1 MLDIFPC
8 DSRCPFHSSP
18 PLRCTKRLTYM
29 GYTRGPWFWPMADG
43 DKAESETEVFVPA
56 TPSCRWPWVGD
67 IPLLGFSSHQPS
79 PGSCQ
84 AVLPYCSYFTWE
96 LWMITTPQQL
106 LPQNA
111 ELSLVGFTLILLNLC
126 DLFSK
131 FLIWVCHLFLA
142 RILTH
147 RIKIMPKN
155 KWLIQEN
162 MDWGD
167 LKNTFY
173 SNNSKETER

>member
-1 MLDIFPC
+1 MPFP
-8 DSRCPFHSSP
+8 PFPTTSVYQEANIYGLHQGPMVLAQGRRGQGRERNWSICSCHSF
-18 PLRCTKRLTYM
+18 LQ
-29 GYTRGPWFWPMADG
+29 
-43 DKAESETEVFVPA
+43 
-56 TPSCRWPWVGD
+56 WPWVGD

-84 AVLPYCSYFTWE
+84 AVLPYCSYLTPD

-131 FLIWVCHLFLA
+131 FLVWVCHLFLA
-142 RILTH
+142 RILTD
-147 RIKIMPKN
+147 RIKIVPKN

-162 MDWGD
+162 MDWGN

-173 SNNSKETER
+173 SNNSKETES